1 MWDLWVRDHV
11 KSRWYAL
18 SLISGE
24 PKQNTREKIC
34 VKTWF
39 HFTKIHFNF
48 VCKGITE
55 TCFGLTFG
63 VQKNP
68 VLAPILV
75 ISRITETLPKMLK
88 LFDEASLWLTNLEEG
103 RECVLAAGIFLL
115 LLFGCFGGFRVV
127 CWFFSFWLGGRCLV
141 WFGLLRFGFFLGKN
155 FLLSPGFKLTPWEST
170 FGRFFSPNRW
180 VLLAPEQCGNSFRNS
195 GGLEREREKRSAQG
209 KEREKF
215 LKGLAN
221 LSNLLTNVV
230 WVPSLQWNLKPGK
243 FLVIWG
249 SAMNILH
256 SSS

>member
-1 MWDLWVRDHV
+1 MKQVCGSQIWRKEENVCWLLGFFCCYCLV
-11 KSRWYAL
+11 AL
-18 SLISGE
+18 GALGL
-24 PKQNTREKIC
+24 
-34 VKTWF
+34 
-39 HFTKIHFNF
+39 F
-48 VCKGITE
+48 VG
-55 TCFGLTFG
+55 FF
-63 VQKNP
+63 
-68 VLAPILV
+68 
-75 ISRITETLPKMLK
+75 
-88 LFDEASLWLTNLEEG
+88 
-103 RECVLAAGIFLL
+103 
-115 LLFGCFGGFRVV
+115 LFGWGG
-127 CWFFSFWLGGRCLV
+127 GV

-170 FGRFFSPNRW
+170 FGRFFSPNQW